1 MRWAPAGLLLVPVP
15 GMAQEL
21 GEWLALLQLG
31 GPVVLILLVM
41 SVVALAVSLFKI
53 LQFRRY
59 SGGGLAKLDTAV
71 DLWCQGNVADARQVA
86 GSSTSSVAPIVDS
99 GMQWLSAS
107 GSESRREFI
116 ETELSRMA
124 QQHLGKMS
132 SMLGVLEQVSYL
144 APLLGLLGTVLGII
158 DVFHGLAEQG
168 ASADAGSLAG
178 GIWEALLTT
187 AVGLCVAIPFAL
199 LHAGFQSRV
208 ENVRSRLQDQLTR
221 ILTVPLYR
229 AGGEAG

>member
-1 MRWAPAGLLLVPVP
+1 MVIILV
-15 GMAQEL
+15 
-21 GEWLALLQLG
+21 
-31 GPVVLILLVM
+31 VM
-41 SVVALAVSLFKI
+41 SVIALALYLFKL

-71 DLWCQGNVADARQVA
+71 DLWCQGKVQEAQQIA
-86 GSSTSSVAPIVDS
+86 GSSKSLVAPVLGS
-99 GMQWLSAS
+99 GMQWLSAADS
-107 GSESRREFI
+107 DSRRNFI

-124 QQHLGKMS
+124 QQHLSKMS

>member
-1 MRWAPAGLLLVPVP
+1 MRWAPAGLLLVPLS
-15 GMAQEL
+15 GQAQAP

-31 GPVVLILLVM
+31 GPVVLILLAM
-41 SVVALAVSLFKI
+41 SVVALAVSLYKL

-59 SGGGLAKLDTAV
+59 SGGGMNRLDGAV
-71 DLWCQGNVADARQVA
+71 DLWCRGEIDDARKVTA
-86 GSSTSSVAPIVDS
+86 ESNSPLAPVIDS
-99 GMQWLSAS
+99 GMEWLSSAD
-107 GSESRREFI
+107 SESRREFI
-116 ETELSRMA
+116 EAELTRMA
-124 QQHLGKMS
+124 QQHLARMS
-132 SMLGVLEQVSYL
+132 SLLGVLEQVSYL

-208 ENVRSRLQDQLTR
+208 ENVRGRLQDQLTR

-229 AGGEAG
+229 AGLEAG